1 MITPNFVPDW
11 LEGMWHRDYIR
22 RAAAADGLL
31 GPPQSAVQVWYI
43 QTPYA
48 FLDVR
53 RQPGTQQDVMAFA
66 GVTTVD
72 TTADPPLVRWHACL
86 DMDPVSDSAE
96 RWALAD
102 EGNPRSTPDE
112 GYFEKRKDNL
122 FRETDPAKTL
132 EEQWERQHD
141 GGKRSGDSCFM
152 SFYF

>member
-31 GPPQSAVQVWYI
+31 GPPQSAVQVCYI

-48 FLDVR
+48 FVDVR
-53 RQPGTQQDVMAFA
+53 RQPGTQEGAMAFA

-72 TTADPPLVRWHACL
+72 TTADLPLVRWHACL
-86 DMDPVSDSAE
+86 DMIPVSDSAE

-102 EGNPRSTPDE
+102 EGNPRSTSDE
-112 GYFEKRKDNL
+112 GYFEKQKENL

-141 GGKRSGDSCFM
+141 GGKRSGDSCVM